1 MNDKELVNLRHERD
15 DLTAMVIRL
24 IRRMRAA
31 RESTGTGDSDDL
43 VEQQCLDYLR
53 RKGLT
58 SPLRVR
64 PAPAAQPQRAEP
76 ADGCSDSTSCPRG
89 VMTISV
95 YYFCAEYRD
104 DQLTHSMSGTIQSDM
119 PPFHE
124 DFHARLT
131 ERIAAN
137 MKPPRPADL
146 VSVRSLS
153 LLATREVEHGEVWAR
168 QSGRD
173 DGGHAEHD
181 GTDADAERA
190 YCAAA
195 VGACGRASHE

>member
-1 MNDKELVNLRHERD
+1 
-15 DLTAMVIRL
+15 
-24 IRRMRAA
+24 
-31 RESTGTGDSDDL
+31 
-43 VEQQCLDYLR
+43 
-53 RKGLT
+53 
-58 SPLRVR
+58 
-64 PAPAAQPQRAEP
+64 
-76 ADGCSDSTSCPRG
+76 
-89 VMTISV
+89 MTISV

-104 DQLTHSMSGTIQSDM
+104 DQLTHSMSGVIQSDM

-153 LLATREVEHGEVWAR
+153 LLATREVEHGDVWAR